1 MNDFD
6 NFVDQLQEQ
15 IFDEAR
21 EAYGEKGFH
30 RWRNPR
36 FNGKMDGPDGYA
48 RLTGECGDTI
58 EIFLKF
64 ENNRVQAASY
74 TTDGCASSAICGSFA
89 AELAIGRDPDALTDI
104 NGDAV
109 LAEIGRLPESDV
121 HCAGLA
127 AATLQEAL
135 SNYMIRMKNPDNQ
148 KSKDQ

>member
-1 MNDFD
+1 MD
-6 NFVDQLQEQ
+6 NFDDFVNQLQEQ

-36 FNGKMDGPDGYA
+36 FNGRMDDPDGYA

-64 ENNRVQAASY
+64 KNNRVQAASFL
-74 TTDGCASSAICGSFA
+74 TDGCASSAICGSFA
-89 AELAIGRDPDALTDI
+89 AELAMGRDPDELTDVT
-104 NGDAV
+104 GDAV
-109 LAEIGRLPESDV
+109 LAEIGRLPVSDL

-135 SNYMIRMKNPDNQ
+135 SDYMIRMKNQDNQ
-148 KSKDQ
+148 KTKEP